1 MRKDLLSLSA
11 DDLTALTNRGT
22 VMRAQKEVEKGE
34 ISCQWSEDSGG
45 SLKFTW
51 TDGPCCEIPGG
62 KTLEAGLCTCPSAQ
76 LCRHLIRSVLFY
88 QHEAERSASSAPEAP
103 ECWNPGD
110 ITDEVLEKEAGR
122 ALLSKAK
129 SLFDRGLLVELTGST
144 RPMARFLSMPF
155 TVKFPVPHDIRYS
168 YCDCAG
174 ASPCIHALI
183 AVLAFRALPEGLSSG
198 LVSSAEGE
206 LPPAEPHLHHLET
219 LLSELFE
226 LGLEGLPA
234 PWRGSLAMRESL
246 MRKEGLLWPGDVVM
260 EFLSQHDRYRAGDAL
275 FSPEM
280 LTGSMGELMIR
291 MNAITGN
298 TGALPQ
304 RYLRGVAAG
313 EAGEGGA
320 GRYIS
325 LGCSASVHRK
335 GASFLIYLQEND
347 TGTVTALEKSFP
359 DPPPDRKEKPGEF
372 HRLARTILAKGASL
386 YSIASGQL
394 IVKGS
399 KKMSDNRM
407 ILNRAKVMVHPQSYQ
422 WEHLKPPVLAEDF
435 GEIRARIAGLP
446 PLSLRP
452 RIVGESL
459 HAVKVKGVKEFF
471 FDEASQ
477 KAVAV
482 LLDAADNQAV
492 LIHRYVHRAREGFS
506 RLLSALSGDD
516 PPLRYVAGLVRLDS
530 EGLVITPTA
539 LVFEENGVRTPLFP
553 WLDSRDE
560 KDPGDIDSMRSSDR
574 AVTEFPVELSY
585 ALGDLV
591 MLGVRRVDDRVV
603 ERWKSLTQSGVS
615 GGYLRISALLEK
627 LTEQMTLKLNS
638 MSWDPKPAAQILM
651 ELSLLSRLG
660 ADLL

>member
-1 MRKDLLSLSA
+1 MRKDLLSLTSE
-11 DDLTALTNRGT
+11 DLTALTNRGT
-22 VMRAQKEVEKGE
+22 VMRAQKELEKGE
-34 ISCQWSEDSGG
+34 VSCQWSEDSGG
-45 SLKFTW
+45 TLKFAW

-62 KTLEAGLCTCPSAQ
+62 KTLEAGLCTCPSSQ

-88 QHEAERSASSAPEAP
+88 QQEAESSAPAAP

-110 ITDEVLEKEAGR
+110 IKDEALEKEAGR
-122 ALLSKAK
+122 ALLAKAR
-129 SLFDRGLLVELTGST
+129 SLFDRGLLVELTGSS

-174 ASPCIHALI
+174 RAPCIHVLC
-183 AVLAFRALPEGLSSG
+183 AVLAFRALPAGASSG
-198 LVSSAEGE
+198 LVSSAEGDFA
-206 LPPAEPHLHHLET
+206 PAEPHLRHLQE

-246 MRKEGLLWPGDVVM
+246 MRKEGLLWPGDVAV
-260 EFLSQHDRYRAGDAL
+260 EILSQFDRYKAGDAL
-275 FSPEM
+275 FCPEM
-280 LTGSMGELMIR
+280 LAGAIGELLIR
-291 MNAITGN
+291 MKAISAD

-304 RYLRGVAAG
+304 RYLRGIAAG

-325 LGCSASVHRK
+325 LGCAVSVHRK
-335 GASFLIYLQEND
+335 AASFLIYLQEND

-359 DPPPDRKEKPGEF
+359 DPPPDRKEEPGDF
-372 HRLARTILAKGASL
+372 HRLARTLLAKGASL
-386 YSIASGQL
+386 YSLASGQL

-435 GEIRARIAGLP
+435 GEIRARIAELP

-459 HAVKVKGVKEFF
+459 HAVKVKEVKEFF

-482 LLDAADNQAV
+482 LCDEAGNQAL
-492 LIHRYVHRAREGFS
+492 LIHRYAHRGREGFS
-506 RLLSALSGDD
+506 RLLEALSGDD

-530 EGLVITPTA
+530 EGLVIMPTA
-539 LVFEENGVRTPLFP
+539 LVFEENGTRKPLFP
-553 WLDSRDE
+553 WLESMDKKEPGTADSL
-560 KDPGDIDSMRSSDR
+560 RSSERID
-574 AVTEFPVELSY
+574 TQFPVELAC

-591 MLGVRRVDDRVV
+591 MTGLRRIDDRAV
-603 ERWKSLTQSGVS
+603 ERWKSLAQSGIS
-615 GGYLRISALLEK
+615 GGYLKISALLEK
-627 LTEQMTLKLNS
+627 LAEQMTLKLDS
-638 MSWDPKPAAQILM
+638 LSWDPKPAAQTLI
-651 ELSLLSRLG
+651 ELSMLSRLG
-660 ADLL
+660 SDLL